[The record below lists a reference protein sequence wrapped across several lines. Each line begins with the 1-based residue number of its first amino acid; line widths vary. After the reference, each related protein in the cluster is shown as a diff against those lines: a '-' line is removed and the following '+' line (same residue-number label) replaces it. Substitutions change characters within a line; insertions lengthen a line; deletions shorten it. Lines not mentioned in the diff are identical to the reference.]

1 MNTFYTKLPFLVNT
15 YQKFWSIST
24 DARLFM
30 IKTTIHVFN
39 YNIHVARTSIA
50 NPQGLGED
58 RSFARGLRRPTCTCI
73 SGCYDVF
80 LQLES
85 FFYLIF
91 MLFHQYFIVIKVMTR
106 ERRRALL
113 KMEEWKEGRGGLREY
128 VCSSPFGYHINIL
141 RTVPPHFV
149 SCDKLNLYCHEEFI
163 WWRGNFYCR
172 LVYNY
177 RLSTLYSCTF

>member
-1 MNTFYTKLPFLVNT
+1 MYMYL
-15 YQKFWSIST
+15 I
-24 DARLFM
+24 
-30 IKTTIHVFN
+30 N
-39 YNIHVARTSIA
+39 YNIHTVSLVARTSIA

-58 RSFARGLRRPTCTCI
+58 RSFARGLRRPTCI

-91 MLFHQYFIVIKVMTR
+91 VLFHQYFIVIKVMTR

-128 VCSSPFGYHINIL
+128 VCSSPFGYHINIFTREK
-141 RTVPPHFV
+141 RTVPPHFM
-149 SCDKLNLYCHEEFI
+149 SCHKLNLYCHDEFI
-163 WWRGNFYCR
+163 WWRKI
-172 LVYNY
+172 L
-177 RLSTLYSCTF
+177 L

>member
-58 RSFARGLRRPTCTCI
+58 CSFAGGLYFWMLRCI
-73 SGCYDVF
+73 SAAWIFF
-80 LQLES
+80 LSDIYAFSSIQS
-85 FFYLIF
+85 W
-91 MLFHQYFIVIKVMTR
+91 R
-106 ERRRALL
+106 
-113 KMEEWKEGRGGLREY
+113 GRGGGLCWKWRNGKRGGAA
-128 VCSSPFGYHINIL
+128 CASMF
-141 RTVPPHFV
+141 VPPLLATISTSLHEKKEQFLLTLCHV
-149 SCDKLNLYCHEEFI
+149 INWIYIATRNLFDE
-163 WWRGNFYCR
+163 GKFYCR

-177 RLSTLYSCTF
+177 RLSTLYNCTF